1 MVSDDGLTGTPLVE
15 TEGLTGQCLSLYVR
29 ENYPCN
35 MDVVL
40 NEQEELTCRNVFS
53 SSRRKKGCRGQR
65 SEPIIG
71 LLDMCHFQG
80 TLGLPHRVRAGFLND
95 QCGEKLMKENRMQ

>member
-40 NEQEELTCRNVFS
+40 NEQEELTCAEMCFLPPGG
-53 SSRRKKGCRGQR
+53 RKGAGGSVASQSLVSWTCATFRG
-65 SEPIIG
+65 P
-71 LLDMCHFQG
+71 
-80 TLGLPHRVRAGFLND
+80 
-95 QCGEKLMKENRMQ
+95 